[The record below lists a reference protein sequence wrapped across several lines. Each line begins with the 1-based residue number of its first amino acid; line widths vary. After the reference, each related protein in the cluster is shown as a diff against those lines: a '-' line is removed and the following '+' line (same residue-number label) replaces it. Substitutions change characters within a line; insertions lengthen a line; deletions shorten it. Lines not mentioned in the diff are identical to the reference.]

1 MQTIRDVMSD
11 NVLTVQSTMT
21 VRDAAR
27 IMEENDVGFLP
38 VTHEGVAA
46 GVVTDRDIVVRV
58 VAANR
63 DPDQLL
69 VGAILSSA
77 DVREDSLEHVS
88 AGVVMLPE
96 DTAVDEA
103 IRVMDDRQLRR
114 IIVHDSD
121 FRMIG
126 VVSRSDLAASDAIV

>member
-69 VGAILSSA
+69 VGAMLSSA

-96 DTAVDEA
+96 DTAVDEV

>member
-1 MQTIRDVMSD
+1 MQTIHDVMSD